1 MAALLDRL
9 IALLAALARGG
20 AWFGGLLLFAASFII
35 GAEVLLRK
43 LAGVSIGGADE
54 LSGYVLAIASAWAFG
69 FSLLARAHIRI
80 DTLYALLP
88 QRFQA
93 LLDLLALAL
102 TTFFFGFTA
111 WFAWAHLMRSISL
124 GARSMTPMQ
133 TPLVIPQSLWVAGL
147 SAFVALAALLW
158 LRALLAVLAGD
169 LATSARLIGS
179 RTAKQEVEQEIAEA
193 KAILSRDAVRK

>member
-1 MAALLDRL
+1 MTALLDRL
-9 IALLAALARGG
+9 IALLSALSRAG
-20 AWFGGLLLFAASFII
+20 AWFGGLLLFAASFMI

-43 LAGVSIGGADE
+43 FAGISIGGADE
-54 LSGYVLAIASAWAFG
+54 LSGYVLAISSAWAFG

-93 LLDLLALAL
+93 LLDIVALGA

-111 WFAWAHLMRSISL
+111 WFAWAHLMRTVSL
-124 GARSMTPMQ
+124 NARSMTPMQ
-133 TPLVIPQSLWVAGL
+133 TPLVYPQSLWVAGL
-147 SAFVALAALLW
+147 LAFVLLAALLW
-158 LRALLAVLAGD
+158 LRSLLAVLTGD

-179 RTAKQEVEQEIAEA
+179 RTARQEVEEEIADAE
-193 KAILSRDAVRK
+193 AILAREARR

>member
-9 IALLAALARGG
+9 IALLAALSRAG
-20 AWFGGLLLFAASFII
+20 AWFGGVLLFAAAVMI

-43 LAGVSIGGADE
+43 LGGVSIGGADE

-88 QRFQA
+88 RRLQA
-93 LLDLLALAL
+93 LLDLVALAA

-111 WFAWAHLMRSISL
+111 WFAWAQLMRSASL
-124 GARSMTPMQ
+124 GARSMTPLA

-147 SAFVALAALLW
+147 VTFVLLAALLW

-179 RTAKQEVEQEIAEA
+179 RSAREEVEEGIAEA
-193 KAILSRDAVRK
+193 EAILTRAQGRP